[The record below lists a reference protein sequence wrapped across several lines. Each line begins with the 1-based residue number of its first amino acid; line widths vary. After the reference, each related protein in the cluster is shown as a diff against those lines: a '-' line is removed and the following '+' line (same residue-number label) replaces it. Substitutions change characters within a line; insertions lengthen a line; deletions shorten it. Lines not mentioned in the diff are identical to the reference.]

1 MPVCIPFASLSPTL
15 PACPAPAVPLPEQ
28 QTANPLLLKGEE
40 SHPMNTKND
49 FSIDGGPLD
58 ITVYK
63 PNPDISSA
71 PYRIY
76 NIGNNS
82 PVQLLDFIET
92 LEKAIGIEAKK
103 NFLPMQAGDVV
114 STYADVSDLIE
125 DFDYKP
131 DTKLDDGIKEFVKWY
146 KEFYK
151 IINFK
156 NIG

>member
-1 MPVCIPFASLSPTL
+1 MSGGLTPEVVYAILNDREIKVFNHGNMSRDFTYVDDIVDGIIKVIDNPAIPSKDFN
-15 PACPAPAVPLPEQ
+15 PE
-28 QTANPLLLKGEE
+28 N
-40 SHPMNTKND
+40 
-49 FSIDGGPLD
+49 
-58 ITVYK
+58 

-92 LEKAIGIEAKK
+92 LEKAIGIEANK

-131 DTKLDDGIKEFVKWY
+131 NTKLDDGIKEFVKWY
-146 KEFYK
+146 KDFYGK
-151 IINFK
+151 
-156 NIG
+156 